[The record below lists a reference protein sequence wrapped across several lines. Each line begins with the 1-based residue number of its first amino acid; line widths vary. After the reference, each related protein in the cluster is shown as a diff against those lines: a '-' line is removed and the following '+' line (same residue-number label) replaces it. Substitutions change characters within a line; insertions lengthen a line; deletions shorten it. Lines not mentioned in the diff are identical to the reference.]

1 MRILISVDMEGIA
14 GVTGR
19 EEIMRGH
26 HDYERFRHL
35 MTAEANAAIAGAFD
49 GGADSVVVNDSHGG
63 MRNLLYEELDP
74 RAELIS
80 GHNKVL
86 TMVEGGQDTQGALFI
101 GYHARA
107 GTGGAVMDHTIS
119 GAQVHN
125 WFLNGT
131 PVSEAEINA
140 ALLGH
145 YGVPVLLVSG
155 DDKIAREVNE
165 RLPGVATAIVKHGMD
180 HRAAR
185 ALPRS
190 VVLQRLHDAS
200 QEAVSTSARAPIHR
214 VPGPVTF
221 RLEFTRS
228 FYAEVASLMPSVVR
242 LDGRTIEVTGQ
253 DIVEA
258 WRWASSALRL
268 GSTGD
273 N

>member
-19 EEIMRGH
+19 AEIAPGH
-26 HDYERFRHL
+26 SDYERFRRL
-35 MTAEANAAIAGAFD
+35 MTAEANAAIQGAFD

-63 MRNLLYEELDP
+63 MRNLLYEELDD

-86 TMVEGGQDTQGALFI
+86 TMVEGGQDADGALFI

-107 GTGGAVMDHTIS
+107 GSTRGVMDHTIS
-119 GAQVHN
+119 SLQVHN
-125 WFLNGT
+125 WFMNGVA
-131 PVSEAEINA
+131 VSEAEINA
-140 ALLGH
+140 ALLSH
-145 YGVPVLLVSG
+145 FGVPVLLVSG
-155 DDKIAREVNE
+155 DDQIAAQIAE
-165 RLPGVATAIVKHGMD
+165 RLPGTRTVIVKYGLD

-185 ALPRS
+185 SLPRTT
-190 VVLQRLHDAS
+190 VWQMIREAS
-200 QEAVSTSARAPIHR
+200 SQAVRAPRPAVH
-214 VPGPVTF
+214 PPANPVTF

-228 FYAEVASLMPSVVR
+228 FYAEIASLMPIVKR
-242 LDGRTIEVTGQ
+242 IDGRTIEVQGA
-253 DIVEA
+253 DVVEA